1 MVEAY
6 PATALQSRHR
16 PWLKLEKIAK
26 PYVQGIGEFGSPCGS
41 VALGPLIFWELVV
54 KRRVSYFIIL
64 ISMRTWIRIDNRLI
78 SMFYRLLL
86 AEFRCVSKKYMSRR
100 TQKYTDLKH
109 QYDFIT
115 KPSQKGV

>member
-1 MVEAY
+1 MISLSNIHHVKSLALKMVEAY

-54 KRRVSYFIIL
+54 SV
-64 ISMRTWIRIDNRLI
+64 
-78 SMFYRLLL
+78 
-86 AEFRCVSKKYMSRR
+86 EFH
-100 TQKYTDLKH
+100 TL
-109 QYDFIT
+109 
-115 KPSQKGV
+115 

>member
-26 PYVQGIGEFGSPCGS
+26 PYVQGIGEFGRPCGS

-64 ISMRTWIRIDNRLI
+64 ISMRTWIRVDKRLI
-78 SMFYRLLL
+78 SCSIGCCSENSGAFQR
-86 AEFRCVSKKYMSRR
+86 S
-100 TQKYTDLKH
+100 
-109 QYDFIT
+109 I
-115 KPSQKGV
+115 

>member
-26 PYVQGIGEFGSPCGS
+26 PYVLGIGEFGSPCGS
-41 VALGPLIFWELVV
+41 AALGPLIFLELVV

-64 ISMRTWIRIDNRLI
+64 ISMRTWIRIGNRLI
-78 SMFYRLLL
+78 SIIGCCSKNI
-86 AEFRCVSKKYMSRR
+86 RCVSKKYMSRR

-109 QYDFIT
+109 EYDL
-115 KPSQKGV
+115 